1 MPGRGRKVPAFFF
14 LGVECASMDDERL
27 SLVEL
32 KERGKALGFTKILRR
47 LEIAPIVP
55 LATWPGFSTVSGI
68 PFRHVE
74 VCYVLAENQVTV
86 FKAGKEAAYYTLS

>member
-1 MPGRGRKVPAFFF
+1 MG
-14 LGVECASMDDERL
+14 RL
-27 SLVEL
+27 SATQRFYV
-32 KERGKALGFTKILRR
+32 G
-47 LEIAPIVP
+47 IAPIVP

-74 VCYVLAENQVTV
+74 VWYVLAENQVTV

>member
-1 MPGRGRKVPAFFF
+1 V
-14 LGVECASMDDERL
+14 SDERL
-27 SLVEL
+27 TLAEL
-32 KERGKALGFTKILRR
+32 KERGKALGYTKIR

-74 VCYVLAENQVTV
+74 VWYVLAENQVTV
-86 FKAGKEAAYYTLS
+86 FKAGKETAHYTLS